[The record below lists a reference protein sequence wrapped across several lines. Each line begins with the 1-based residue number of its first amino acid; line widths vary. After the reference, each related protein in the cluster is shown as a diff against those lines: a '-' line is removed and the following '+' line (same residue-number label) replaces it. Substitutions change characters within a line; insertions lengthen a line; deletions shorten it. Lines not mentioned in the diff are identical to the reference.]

1 MAMIVEIPN
10 KRIILKIIARII
22 PINLALGCS
31 SRDNLLEAIVMN
43 IILSIPR
50 TISKKVSVNKLIQTA
65 GLEKSGK
72 IKEARSII

>member
-1 MAMIVEIPN
+1 
-10 KRIILKIIARII
+10 
-22 PINLALGCS
+22 
-31 SRDNLLEAIVMN
+31 LEAIVMN

-50 TISKKVSVNKLIQTA
+50 TISKKVSVNKLIQTE